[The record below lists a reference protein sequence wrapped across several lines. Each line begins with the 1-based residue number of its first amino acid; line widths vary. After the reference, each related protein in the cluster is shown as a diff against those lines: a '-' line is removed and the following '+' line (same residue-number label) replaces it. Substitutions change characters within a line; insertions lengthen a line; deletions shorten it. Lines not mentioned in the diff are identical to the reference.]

1 MQYAEALASEM
12 EHIHTAILIYSSL
25 YYDSNYKIKKAGM
38 RLWEYFQVKI
48 VVGCDFDSIYHKT
61 VYNFF

>member
-25 YYDSNYKIKKAGM
+25 YYDSKYKIKKGWDETLRIFSGKNCCGM
-38 RLWEYFQVKI
+38 RF
-48 VVGCDFDSIYHKT
+48 
-61 VYNFF
+61 